1 MSRAHVAVLL
11 ALALF
16 VVPAR
21 AGERSAMIAAARTP
35 APVPDELLVRL
46 RAEATTAPASVAEH
60 LGDRLQRALGARYA
74 VVKLEAGRTLAEAL
88 AAYRAMPEVE
98 AVQPNYR
105 YRFLAVPN
113 DPLYPQLWA
122 LDNDGQPVEGG
133 TPAAAVPG
141 SDLDMER
148 AWDEITDCT
157 SVIVAVLDSGVNY
170 LHRDLAGNLWDG
182 SAAGFPLHGYDFL
195 DDDNDPMPED
205 AFGHGTHV
213 AATIGAVGNNGI
225 GVAGVC
231 WRARI
236 MALRIGDRRGATTA
250 RIVQAM
256 QFAIEHGARVINLS
270 LGGSEHDPAFEAEVE
285 RARRLGVL
293 VVTAA
298 GNQGTDNDDDATP
311 FYPCDFPQDNVVCT
325 AALDQSF
332 SLAGFSNFG
341 AVSVD
346 LGAPGTNILSA
357 WPGRVRADDL
367 RGWVRTGGWA
377 EAVCNFNLGRLPALV
392 NPATW
397 CATPPGTYAADA
409 NDVAYKAF
417 DLAGVRHARA
427 NFFRFL
433 ATEPDADYLGYAMSP
448 AGGDPFAAG
457 TLIALHSGS
466 TGTRPIEESVDLD
479 GCATS
484 SCTFGF
490 RLQSNGAVADRG
502 VAIVGLRIDTVEPNA
517 DAYAVLQGTSMAA
530 PHVAGVAALVWAYNP
545 RYTYADVR
553 TALIEG
559 GEPIG
564 ALAGVTASGR
574 ALNAYG
580 ALQYIAPPAG
590 VAAVVR

>member
-1 MSRAHVAVLL
+1 MTKVCTAVLL
-11 ALALF
+11 ALALL

-21 AGERSAMIAAARTP
+21 AGERPAAIANAP
-35 APVPDELLVRL
+35 APPPVPDELLVRFK
-46 RAEATTAPASVAEH
+46 AEATAAPASVAQR

-74 VVKLEAGRTLAEAL
+74 VMKLESGQTLADAL

-122 LDNDGQPVEGG
+122 LNNDGQPVEGG
-133 TPAAAVPG
+133 TLAAAIPG

-148 AWDEITDCT
+148 GWDEITDCT

-170 LHRDLAGNLWDG
+170 LHQDIAGNLWDG

-195 DDDNDPMPED
+195 DDDNDPMPAD

-231 WRARI
+231 WRAQI

-256 QFAIEHGARVINLS
+256 QFAIEHGARIINLS
-270 LGGSEHDPAFEAEVE
+270 LGGSEHDPAFEEEVE
-285 RARRLGVL
+285 RARRRGVL

-298 GNQGTDNDDDATP
+298 GNEGADNDDGATP

-325 AALDQSF
+325 AALDQSYNRA
-332 SLAGFSNFG
+332 SFSNFG

-346 LGAPGTNILSA
+346 VGAPGTNILSA

-367 RGWVRTGGWA
+367 RGWVRTGGWT
-377 EAVCNFNLGRLPALV
+377 ETVCNFNLGRLPALV
-392 NPATW
+392 NPASW
-397 CATPPGTYAADA
+397 CATPPGTYAAGA

-427 NFFRFL
+427 AFFRFL
-433 ATEPDADYLGYAMSP
+433 ATEPDVDFLGYALSP
-448 AGGDPFAAG
+448 VGGNPFAVG
-457 TLIALHSGS
+457 SLIALHSGS
-466 TGTRPIEESVDLD
+466 TGTRPIEESIDLH
-479 GCATS
+479 GCFTS
-484 SCTFGF
+484 TCTFGF

-517 DAYAVLQGTSMAA
+517 NAYAVLQGTSMAA

-545 RYTYADVR
+545 RYTSADVR
-553 TALIEG
+553 AALIEG
-559 GEPIG
+559 GEPVG
-564 ALAGVTASGR
+564 ALAGITASGR
-574 ALNAYG
+574 AVNAFG

-590 VAAVVR
+590 VAAAVR